1 MLVDIKHMKYFIEV
15 VKQGGMTNA
24 SKSLYIAQPTISK
37 AIKDIENEM
46 GTPLFDRSKR
56 HLILTDAGQIFY
68 EKSKEIVALYDY
80 LPSEME
86 RLNGLET
93 GHINMGMSAVM
104 NMKILINILGA
115 FHQQYPNVTYNLI
128 ENGGKTIEQQI
139 INDEVDTTLD
149 KEDLRLIVSR
159 EHRLAK
165 YETVKLEDLAGED
178 FILFNKDFYLNDKII
193 ENAKNVG
200 FVPNT
205 VAQISQWHVIEDL
218 VTNELGISILPTSIS
233 EQLNGDVKLLRIED
247 AHVHWELG
255 VVWKKDKQLSHA
267 TTKWIEF
274 LKDRLG

>member
-1 MLVDIKHMKYFIEV
+1 
-15 VKQGGMTNA
+15 
-24 SKSLYIAQPTISK
+24 
-37 AIKDIENEM
+37 
-46 GTPLFDRSKR
+46 
-56 HLILTDAGQIFY
+56 
-68 EKSKEIVALYDY
+68 
-80 LPSEME
+80 ME

-128 ENGGKTIEQQI
+128 EKKQLNRYMI
-139 INDEVDTTLD
+139 VDIGVTTLPVDHHIFDYTTLD
-149 KEDLRLIVSR
+149 KEDLRLKR

>member
-1 MLVDIKHMKYFIEV
+1 
-15 VKQGGMTNA
+15 
-24 SKSLYIAQPTISK
+24 
-37 AIKDIENEM
+37 
-46 GTPLFDRSKR
+46 
-56 HLILTDAGQIFY
+56 
-68 EKSKEIVALYDY
+68 
-80 LPSEME
+80 
-86 RLNGLET
+86 
-93 GHINMGMSAVM
+93 MGMSAVM

-139 INDEVDTTLD
+139 INDEVDIGVTTLPVDHHIFDYTTLD

-233 EQLNGDVKLLRIED
+233 EQLNGNVKLLRIED